1 MRWLIIPICCFIAGR
16 AAVAEP
22 SKLGGDAIKQTVTGA
37 MLALDTPLGST
48 VSIRFTNDG
57 LMTGEARELAALLGA
72 ATDRGRWW
80 VSGDRL
86 CYKWFRWF
94 ESEPRCLDV
103 QQDGAR
109 IFWTRDDGETGTAT
123 MIEQGAGLPP
133 SAPAPSIVVAMKAE
147 PKAEIAAIT
156 QPVPSRQLS
165 PGPATTSLEPAKSS
179 VAVAKKSATSASAPA
194 PTRKVQ
200 SLKKPVPALPPQ
212 VTAPLRAQS
221 PVAHPGT
228 KLVAVALAPA
238 VTPVAKPQS
247 RYDVASFRVGGV
259 RDNDVLNVRSGPSE
273 YHDAIGIIAPSGRGI
288 TITGGCRADWCP
300 IKHRSISG
308 WVNRYYLVEELPR

>member
-103 QQDGAR
+103 QADGAR

-123 MIEQGAGLPP
+123 MIEQGAGSP
-133 SAPAPSIVVAMKAE
+133 SPAPAPSTVVAIKAE
-147 PKAEIAAIT
+147 PKTEIAAIT
-156 QPVPSRQLS
+156 QPMPARQLGTLS
-165 PGPATTSLEPAKSS
+165 AKPSLNAAKSGA
-179 VAVAKKSATSASAPA
+179 VVAKKPTAPPAVSVSAPKPKA
-194 PTRKVQ
+194 P
-200 SLKKPVPALPPQ
+200 SLNKPLSAAPVPAKPP
-212 VTAPLRAQS
+212 VRAQT
-221 PVAHPGT
+221 PAAPPPT
-228 KLVAVALAPA
+228 KLAAVAPRAA
-238 VTPVAKPQS
+238 PVAKPQP

-273 YHDAIGIIAPSGRGI
+273 DHYAIGIIAPTGRGI
-288 TITGGCRADWCP
+288 TIIGGCRADWCP